1 MIKKIKA
8 AITVAAIAG
17 TCAVSGPAFAA
28 WTSDA
33 PNKLAANITA
43 GAVTNSGNE
52 GMVIV
57 GSEGKI
63 YRMSQDAM
71 RGNDPQWSKRTTSVT
86 EDFADAAY
94 ETTSSGYFWAVTT
107 TGELVSSSDGSV
119 WSVVGIAD
127 PAKAAIAGK
136 TIVGLT
142 TCGDGAADSD
152 IVIATQDG
160 VVIYYDVS
168 ASSWAVTAADLAGE
182 NIATAGVTGIK
193 DLTGEDGKVVVFGKG
208 GGNGNANN
216 MYTLTLGS
224 DTVVGFNVENCP
236 NINDISIQAKGAWYV
251 VGDTATAVK
260 GAQDLDGLT
269 ANITTAKLALKQTD
283 GTTSYAGT
291 SNLLSIEYNSAA
303 GLGYISGA
311 EGSLFRL
318 SGSEV
323 VAKPSGSSEDLNDV
337 NLVINGATKRAFA
350 SGNNGASMYGS
361 ESYWSDISSVT
372 GLPGSGTPTP
382 RSILAYDATFYM
394 TDGSTTKL
402 YASTNPSSSWT
413 EVSTGL
419 SGSISPDT
427 YSKLV
432 AGTTSSGDTYVA
444 GTGSDGMNNY
454 VLVYKVGDTTNQP
467 GAVNIGGG
475 IATSHLAVVNY
486 NNEPI
491 LFKAA
496 STNFGARNLGTIS
509 SFISFMGAGS
519 GLSGGVQ
526 SLAASTNG
534 LYGIDSGTKTT
545 VYARVTNAGIDDH
558 LDVSKTEVGPGWTAA
573 TDITTYI
580 GTLGGAT
587 AEKLFSVTNGVVLVT
602 SDGKLHLI
610 TDQAGADVTSNQI
623 QIKALNCPATGIDA
637 ANKIGDISGSA
648 TDMTIVAKPGG
659 ADGPGIWHYTDSGGW
674 ENYKDLAGTLGI
686 SSPYGVAASGA
697 KVVVYDFDEL
707 GYSAGNTFTA
717 AVPSGALPVGT
728 KISSVFNATKSEI
741 YVAGQDGLL
750 YNGTRKAGT
759 DSIVWKE
766 KRYNDSFFGANDFN
780 KVSGAGDKVFVSY
793 GTTGSG
799 LAWKDL
805 TATEWTEIGVDSGA
819 TGTVLD
825 MHTLDSST
833 LYFGTSG
840 RGLVKGVMSGNQITY
855 TEQTKGTSGMD
866 MPTGINALSVLD
878 ENTLYAIYSDHTGN
892 RAYKFEL
899 ASGDSWVI
907 TGIPLSDA
915 PVLNDIIAISSEKVY
930 IVGNNGY
937 TAIYDGSSAIKLPA
951 ITGNPNLIS
960 CWAYEGFLYAADD
973 AGKVHTYNVETK
985 AWSTE
990 TVRNGVALADISGSS
1005 KGQYILTVGADSTSY
1020 LDEINS
1026 SGGGSKNNYV
1036 NPNSEDTAVVDSEV
1050 PVKRTPEVLTQTYG
1064 TPPEMAV
1071 ISDVQ
1076 QFTTTGGVVSGSTH
1090 TFTFNFTPTENFAFN
1105 EVILYKLKA
1114 TGSNLTYNRLSAAP
1128 ASPTSG
1134 DFWITTSVGGAIGA
1148 GDTLAAGT
1156 TYSVYFALADGSQ
1169 YDDDSVAGKIT
1180 DPAVLGT
1187 TSSSGS
1193 SGCVFNP
1200 AQTFGLEW
1208 LMLAFAPVAA
1218 FFRCRFKK

>member
-1 MIKKIKA
+1 MKMSKKMKA

-17 TCAVSGPAFAA
+17 TCALSSPSYAA

-33 PNKLAANITA
+33 PSKLAVDITA

-57 GSEGKI
+57 GAEGKI

-86 EDFADAAY
+86 GDFADAVY

-107 TGELVSSSDGSV
+107 TGELVSSSDGSM
-119 WSVVGIAD
+119 WSVVTIAD

-136 TIVGLT
+136 TIAGLA
-142 TCGDGAADSD
+142 TCGDGAGDSD

-160 VVIYYDVS
+160 VVVYYDQS
-168 ASSWAVTAADLAGE
+168 ETSWKVTAADLVGE
-182 NIATAGVTGIK
+182 NIATAGITGIK

-216 MYTLTLGS
+216 LYTLTLGS
-224 DTVVGFNVENCP
+224 DSVVGFNVENCP
-236 NINDISIQAKGAWYV
+236 NINDISIQAKGAWYA

-260 GAQDLDGLT
+260 GSQDLTGLT
-269 ANITTAKLALKQTD
+269 ANITTAKLAPKQAD
-283 GTTSYAGT
+283 GTTAYTGT
-291 SNLLSIEYNSAA
+291 SNLLSIEYSNSDS
-303 GLGYISGA
+303 LGYIAGA

-318 SGSEV
+318 SGEEV
-323 VAKPSGSSEDLNDV
+323 VSKSSGTSEDLNDV

-372 GLPGSGTPTP
+372 GLPGSGTPDP
-382 RSILAYDATFYM
+382 RAVLSYGSTFYM
-394 TDGSTTKL
+394 ADGTTKKL
-402 YASTNPSSSWT
+402 YTSTDPNSSWT
-413 EVSTGL
+413 EA
-419 SGSISPDT
+419 SIEPARSAIPNTD
-427 YSKLV
+427 SKPV
-432 AGTTSSGDTYVA
+432 AGTTSGGDTYVA
-444 GTGSDGMNNY
+444 VTGGDGIDNY
-454 VLVYKVGDTTNQP
+454 ILIYKAGETTKQP
-467 GAVNIGGG
+467 GAVNVGGG

-486 NNEPI
+486 NNEPV
-491 LFKAA
+491 LFKAV
-496 STNFGARNLGTIS
+496 STSFGARDLGVIS
-509 SFISFMGAGS
+509 SFESFMGSGS

-534 LYGIDSGTKTT
+534 LYGIDSGIKTT
-545 VYARVTNAGIDDH
+545 VYARVTNAGADDH
-558 LDVSKTEVGPGWTAA
+558 LDVSKTEVGPGWTAV
-573 TDITTYI
+573 TDITAYI
-580 GTLGGAT
+580 GSLGAT

-637 ANKIGDISGSA
+637 ANEIRDISGSA
-648 TDMTIVAKPGG
+648 TDMAIVTKPGG
-659 ADGPGIWHYTDSGGW
+659 ADDPEIWRYTESGGW
-674 ENYKDLAGTLGI
+674 ENYKDLENALGI
-686 SSPYGVAASGA
+686 SFPLGVAASGA
-697 KVVVYDFDEL
+697 KVVTFDFDEL

-728 KISSVFNATKSEI
+728 RISSVFNATKSEI

-750 YNGTRKAGT
+750 YNGTLKEGAG
-759 DSIVWKE
+759 SIVWKE

-780 KVSGAGDKVFVSY
+780 KVSGAGDKVVVSY
-793 GTTGSG
+793 GTTGDG

-805 TATEWTEIGVDSGA
+805 SATEWTEIGVNSGA

-825 MHTLDSST
+825 MQALDSST
-833 LYFGTSG
+833 VYFGTSG
-840 RGLVKGVMSGNQITY
+840 RGLVKGIMSGNQITY
-855 TEQTKGTSGMD
+855 TEQGTGGGAA
-866 MPTGINALSVLD
+866 MPSRLDALSILD
-878 ENTLYAIYSDHTGN
+878 ADTIYGVTSDKL
-892 RAYKFEL
+892 YKFDSP
-899 ASGDSWVI
+899 SGVNWTVTDVNLTSPQ
-907 TGIPLSDA
+907 T
-915 PVLNDIIAISSEKVY
+915 LNDVVAIASDKIYV
-930 IVGNNGY
+930 VGNSGY
-937 TAIYDGSSAIKLPA
+937 AASYDGSSATNLPA

-990 TVRNGVALADISGSS
+990 TVRDGVALTDISGSS
-1005 KGQYILTVGADSTSY
+1005 KGQYLLTVGADSTSY

-1036 NPNSEDTAVVDSEV
+1036 NPNSEDSAVVDSEV
-1050 PVKRTPEVLTQTYG
+1050 PVKRTPEVLAQTYG
-1064 TPPEMAV
+1064 TPPDMAV
-1071 ISDVQ
+1071 VSDVQ
-1076 QFTTTGGVVSGSTH
+1076 KFTTTGGVVSGSTH
-1090 TFTFNFTPTENFAFN
+1090 TFTFNFTPTENYAFN
-1105 EVILYKLKA
+1105 DVILYKLKA
-1114 TGSNLTYNRLSAAP
+1114 TGSNLTYNRLSSAP
-1128 ASPTSG
+1128 ASPSSG
-1134 DFWITTSVGGAIGA
+1134 DFWITTSTGGAIGA
-1148 GDTLAAGT
+1148 GDTLTTGT
-1156 TYSVYFALADGSQ
+1156 TYAVYFALADGSQ
-1169 YDDDSVAGKIT
+1169 YDDDNVDGKIT

-1187 TSSSGS
+1187 TSGGS

-1200 AQTFGLEW
+1200 AQTFGMEW
-1208 LMLAFAPVAA
+1208 LLLAFAPVAA
-1218 FFRCRFKK
+1218 FFRSRFKK